1 MAYKF
6 LLTRTSFTFKEV
18 KQRVDEMAQ
27 NLLSLGFKKGDRLA
41 VMLPNIPEIN
51 ISALAA
57 ASIGVIVV
65 LLNPG
70 YQLVEAEYMLKK
82 TGAKGIVILDNF
94 KSLQHYN
101 LLKTISPEIESGTKG
116 ELSLKN
122 LPDLKHV
129 FVVKNRLISD
139 KNFQYKGTWDF
150 NEIEKFNRPYKERP
164 HVDFDD
170 SLTILFTVC
179 KHFMQ

>member
-1 MAYKF
+1 
-6 LLTRTSFTFKEV
+6 
-18 KQRVDEMAQ
+18 MAQ
-27 NLLSLGFKKGDRLA
+27 HLLSLGFKKGDRLA

-65 LLNPG
+65 FLNPG
-70 YQLVEAEYMLKK
+70 YQLVEVEYMLNK
-82 TGAKGIVILDNF
+82 TNAKGIVILDNF
-94 KSLQHYN
+94 KTLQHYN
-101 LLKTISPEIESGTKG
+101 LLKTISPDIENSTKG
-116 ELSLKN
+116 ELRLNN

-139 KNFQYKGTWDF
+139 KNAQYKGAWEF
-150 NEIEKFNRPYKERP
+150 SEIEKFGKVYQERP

-170 SLTILFTVC
+170 TFSILFTVS
-179 KHFMQ
+179 